1 MPQAPTTALA
11 LVNAAL
17 SATGNTL
24 IQTFDDGTTEA
35 IVASENYERLVRA
48 ELVYPWTWNVATRRL
63 QQIATPPDAPWEYAY
78 QIPSDVMDV
87 QRVLQAD
94 VSATW
99 ERWADKILTDA
110 DNTDDYLIAVCR
122 TRPDERLWPA
132 DFAHGIVLRLES
144 LFLRALS
151 EDYGKADKM
160 DAEAEKV
167 LKLARNADAKRR
179 TPRSPLIRTLR
190 DARTA

>member
-1 MPQAPTTALA
+1 MPAAPQTALS

-17 SATGNTL
+17 SATGNER
-24 IQTFDDGTTEA
+24 IQTFDDGTA
-35 IVASENYERLVRA
+35 QAVVASENYERIVRA
-48 ELVYPWTWNVATRRL
+48 EMAYPWTWNVATRRL
-63 QQIATPPDAPWEYAY
+63 AQITTPPDAPWEYAY
-78 QIPSDVMDV
+78 QIPTDVLDV

-99 ERWADKILTDA
+99 ERWADKILTDS

-132 DFAHGIVLRLES
+132 DFANGIVLRLEA

-151 EDYGKADKM
+151 EEYGKADAR
-160 DAEAEKV
+160 DGEAEKV

-179 TPRSPLIRTLR
+179 TPRSPLKNTLLT
-190 DARTA
+190 ARNA

>member
-1 MPQAPTTALA
+1 MPEAPRTALS

-17 SATGNTL
+17 SATGNQL
-24 IQTFDDGTTEA
+24 IQSFDDGTTQA

-48 ELVYPWTWNVATRRL
+48 ELIYPWTWNVATRRL
-63 QQIATPPDAPWEYAY
+63 EQIAVPPDAPWEYAY

-94 VSATW
+94 VTATW
-99 ERWADKILTDA
+99 ERWADKILTDS
-110 DNTDDYLIAVCR
+110 DNSDDYLIAVCR

-132 DFAHGIVLRLES
+132 DFAHGIALRLEA

-151 EDYGKADKM
+151 EEYGKADAR
-160 DAEAEKV
+160 DAEGEKV

-179 TPRSPLIRTLR
+179 TPRSPLKNTLL
-190 DARTA
+190 DARRA